1 MTIPS
6 QMPKHPKPSKIS
18 RKALKPLATLTLLLM
33 SSASIIA
40 QEAPQE
46 IDPIVL
52 SDQGTDYVC
61 FTPEDAR
68 QVLADVKLARW
79 YETEREPELVRQR
92 DSAQAEA
99 ETQFDKRIEAE
110 QQFADEQ
117 RKKRFWRSSSLTLG
131 VLVVLLGGGLVV
143 AL

>member
-1 MTIPS
+1 
-6 QMPKHPKPSKIS
+6 
-18 RKALKPLATLTLLLM
+18 M